1 MLQIRF
7 FFVCLFF
14 PEELVCHHTTAVLMV
29 KEEKKKIKVKEAP
42 PKSDIFYVISL
53 FSPSP
58 RLRSSQNGQR
68 PPSPLA
74 TNTCLR
80 ARAEPCPRPSHTWM
94 PISVKLNF
102 FPEAFPVYSVRT
114 TCFSKLLIS
123 NMYFSAPRF
132 MLSLPLVNS
141 GFLPWGTLIHYKLSM
156 NWIYVHF
163 FSDPSK
169 SWADTCSSVRYL
181 VSTWWIKM
189 FISTSLPTAHLSL
202 AFMYLQF

>member
-1 MLQIRF
+1 
-7 FFVCLFF
+7 
-14 PEELVCHHTTAVLMV
+14 MV
-29 KEEKKKIKVKEAP
+29 KEEKKIKVKEAP

-58 RLRSSQNGQR
+58 SLRSSQNGQR

-74 TNTCLR
+74 TNTMSS
-80 ARAEPCPRPSHTWM
+80 PSHTWM

-163 FSDPSK
+163 FSGSFQ
-169 SWADTCSSVRYL
+169 VLGRYL
-181 VSTWWIKM
+181 LLSEIPGKHMVNKNVYFHQSANSTP
-189 FISTSLPTAHLSL
+189 LPRLHVPTVLDLLTHEFPDRSESWQLNHR
-202 AFMYLQF
+202 Q